1 MNKPET
7 NAPTQAAPGSNLVKQ
22 SLENL
27 DVSKLTPLSPEVM
40 SRQATINVGTLNI
53 KNLYQ
58 VAHLLKKMK
67 IF

>member
-7 NAPTQAAPGSNLVKQ
+7 NAPAQTAPGSNLVKQ

-40 SRQATINVGTLNI
+40 SRQATINVGMLNM
-53 KNLYQ
+53 
-58 VAHLLKKMK
+58 MK
-67 IF
+67 YFH